1 MKTLKDLFEL
11 INLQTELNT
20 GKALRFTFEINTR
33 YNWVSMYRETD
44 LTSETKIETILSNE
58 SIQRD
63 CDIQLVYWTIFNK
76 SRFE

>member
-11 INLQTELNT
+11 INLQTELNI
-20 GKALRFTFEINTR
+20 GKVVKFTFEINTR